1 MSSTAS
7 YINKKRVETIA
18 RNNKVEYPGKVAKNI
33 EPVAS
38 TCNINPNFEV
48 LDYKFK
54 PHKCDNKK
62 VVLVLNC
69 DNQ

>member
-1 MSSTAS
+1 MSSAAT
-7 YINKKRVETIA
+7 YINKIRVETIA
-18 RNNKVEYPGKVAKNI
+18 RNNKVEYPGKVAKNNQ
-33 EPVAS
+33 PLAP

-69 DNQ
+69 GNQ